1 MSAAN
6 AAVGDEGKR
15 TFTQRMLDGIE
26 KAGNKVPHPVI
37 IFLYLIVGVI
47 ILSAILDV
55 LSVGITEQVLVPAPR
70 TVEVNSIAGGTDA
83 PIEVP
88 IEAEPGGDSDIEE
101 FPEDYTLEEV
111 TVNVRSLLSVEGIRF
126 IFTSFVSNFAN
137 FTVVA
142 TIFVAMIGVG
152 VAEQAGMMAALIR
165 KLVTVTPGAW
175 LTFVIILVGGLS
187 SVATDAGYLILI
199 PLGAAAFL
207 SVGRHPVAGVAAA
220 YAGVSASFAVNILI
234 APLDA
239 LLTEMTNEAIA
250 IVDPNQS
257 ITITA
262 NWYFSI
268 VSLLLMAV
276 VMTFVTVRLIEPRL
290 GVYNPQEALGH
301 APGEATDMPTPDD
314 APEVDPAAEGRGLRG
329 ALLGFLAGLA
339 VVLLF
344 TLPPGA
350 PLRDPETGNIVG
362 TTPFMNSLIF
372 IISLL
377 FLTAG
382 IGYGRGAGTIKSS
395 VDIVNGVTKTFA
407 GLAGLVFM
415 LLVISQFIAYFNYS
429 NLPDVIAGT
438 LAQALE
444 RANVNDLI
452 LLVGLILVIAVI
464 DIIMTGALPKWAI
477 LAPIFIPLFMRLG
490 VAPQTVLAA
499 YRVGDSPL
507 NVITPLMVYLPFVV
521 LVAQKYVKS
530 AGLGTIIALMIPYT
544 IVVLIAW
551 IILFI
556 VWFALGIPL
565 GPGYPVTM

>member
-1 MSAAN
+1 MSTADASTDQEQ
-6 AAVGDEGKR
+6 GSPGG
-15 TFTQRMLDGIE
+15 FLGWIE
-26 KAGNKVPHPVI
+26 RVGNKVPHPVI
-37 IFLYLIVGVI
+37 IFLGLIVGVM
-47 ILSAILDV
+47 ILSAILA
-55 LSVGITEQVLVPAPR
+55 LFNVGITEEVLVPASPQI
-70 TVEVNSIAGGTDA
+70 VEATYVGGTLQTTG
-83 PIEVP
+83 IVVQEQ
-88 IEAEPGGDSDIEE
+88 SDE
-101 FPEDYTLEEV
+101 YVLEEQ
-111 TVNVRSLLSVEGIRF
+111 TVMVRSLLTVEGIRF
-126 IFTSFVSNFAN
+126 IFTSFVSNFAS

-165 KLVTVTPGAW
+165 KLVRLTPGAW

-207 SVGRHPVAGVAAA
+207 SVGRHPVAGIAAA

-250 IVDPNQS
+250 LVDPSQS

-262 NWYFSI
+262 NWYFSS
-268 VSLLLMAV
+268 VSLLVMAV

-290 GVYNPQEALGH
+290 GAYNPQEAVGH

-314 APEVDPAAEGRGLRG
+314 AEEVDAAAEGRGLRG
-329 ALLGFLAGLA
+329 ALWGFLIGLA
-339 VVLLF
+339 VVLVF
-344 TLPPGA
+344 TLPPNS
-350 PLRDPETGNIVG
+350 PLRDPETGAIVG

-395 VDIVNGVTKTFA
+395 VDVVNGVTKTFA

-415 LLVISQFIAYFNYS
+415 LLVISQFIAYFNWS
-429 NLPDVIAGT
+429 NLPDFIAGS
-438 LAQALE
+438 LAQALQ
-444 RANVNDLI
+444 RAQVNDI
-452 LLVGLILVIAVI
+452 ALLVLLILVVAVV

-521 LVAQKYVKS
+521 LIAQKYVKS

-544 IVVLIAW
+544 IVVLVAW
-551 IILFI
+551 LILFI
-556 VWFALGIPL
+556 VWFVLGIPL
-565 GPGYPVTM
+565 GPGYPVTMG

>member
-1 MSAAN
+1 MSTADASTDQEQ
-6 AAVGDEGKR
+6 GSPGG
-15 TFTQRMLDGIE
+15 FLGWIE
-26 KAGNKVPHPVI
+26 RVGNKVPHPVI
-37 IFLYLIVGVI
+37 IFLGLIVGVM
-47 ILSAILDV
+47 ILSAILA
-55 LSVGITEQVLVPAPR
+55 LFNVGITEEVLVPASPQI
-70 TVEVNSIAGGTDA
+70 VEATYVGGTLQTTG
-83 PIEVP
+83 IVVQEQ
-88 IEAEPGGDSDIEE
+88 SDE
-101 FPEDYTLEEV
+101 YVLEEQ
-111 TVNVRSLLSVEGIRF
+111 TVMVRSLLTVEGIRF
-126 IFTSFVSNFAN
+126 IFTSFVSNFAS

-165 KLVTVTPGAW
+165 KLVRVTPGAW

-207 SVGRHPVAGVAAA
+207 SVGRHPVAGIAAA

-250 IVDPNQS
+250 LVDPSQS

-262 NWYFSI
+262 NWYFSS
-268 VSLLLMAV
+268 VSLLVMAV

-290 GVYNPQEALGH
+290 GAYNPQEAVGH

-314 APEVDPAAEGRGLRG
+314 AEEVDAAAEGRGLRG
-329 ALLGFLAGLA
+329 ALWGFLIGLA
-339 VVLLF
+339 VVLVF
-344 TLPPGA
+344 TLPPNS
-350 PLRDPETGNIVG
+350 PLRDPETGAIVG

-395 VDIVNGVTKTFA
+395 VDVVNGVTKTFA

-415 LLVISQFIAYFNYS
+415 LLVISQFIAYFNWS
-429 NLPDVIAGT
+429 NLPDFIAGS
-438 LAQALE
+438 LAQALQ
-444 RANVNDLI
+444 RAQVNDI
-452 LLVGLILVIAVI
+452 ALLVLLILVVAVV

-507 NVITPLMVYLPFVV
+507 NVITPLMVYLPFIV
-521 LVAQKYVKS
+521 LVAQRYDKS
-530 AGLGTIIALMIPYT
+530 VGIGTIISLMIPYT
-544 IVVLIAW
+544 FIVLIVW
-551 IILFI
+551 IIFFVL
-556 VWFALGIPL
+556 WYLLGIPL
-565 GPGYPVTM
+565 GPGYPVVMG